1 MFFYPRS
8 ISLSQSHPLAILF
21 RHPYSSHQ
29 TPYNKVIHF
38 TIEMSK
44 DPKRPSLV
52 EQRRG
57 SAIIDTARLK
67 ALGISDL
74 EADGWQNLRTQYL
87 NKDSPDWNNVS
98 PPNDDFFDDYASF
111 EEPSVADIKG
121 FLDKVVILKLNGGL
135 GIRMGLKGPKSAI
148 EVSPGITFLD
158 LTVMHVE
165 HMNTKYM
172 CDIPLVLMN
181 SFNTD
186 EATKKIIHKYAH
198 SKVQITTFQQSKYP
212 RFYKDT
218 MNPVPK
224 PGTSFD
230 PKEWYPPGSGDVF
243 PSLVASGLLDKF
255 IKQGKEY
262 IFISNVENLGAVLD
276 MKILAHVFKT
286 KPDFALEVT
295 DRISTDVTGGF
306 LVKHQNK
313 VHLMELSQVPLDK
326 ASHFTPR
333 NYRYWNTN
341 NLWVS
346 LPAIQRVVSNNSLE
360 LDFVVTNVASDTSRN
375 QILLETPAG
384 MAIQNFASSRAIH
397 VPRIRYRPVKST
409 SQLMLAQS
417 NIFQFHK
424 GEMIMNPKR
433 EPPTVPLIKLGE
445 EFSSVAE
452 YSKRF
457 KSIPDLVELE
467 HLTVSG
473 DVYFGSDLTLKGTV
487 IIVANHG
494 ERVDLTDGA
503 ILENKIISGNLRIL
517 DH

>member
-1 MFFYPRS
+1 MQKKNIVQQR
-8 ISLSQSHPLAILF
+8 
-21 RHPYSSHQ
+21 
-29 TPYNKVIHF
+29 
-38 TIEMSK
+38 
-44 DPKRPSLV
+44 RPS
-52 EQRRG
+52 G
-57 SAIIDTARLK
+57 IIDSARLK
-67 ALGISDL
+67 ALGITDRES
-74 EADGWQNLRTQYL
+74 DGWQDLRSRFL
-87 NKDSPDWNNVS
+87 NKEALDWDTVLPPDQS
-98 PPNDDFFDDYASF
+98 FFDDYLNF
-111 EEPSVADIKG
+111 PQPSIPEIKD

-135 GIRMGLKGPKSAI
+135 GIGMGLKGPKSAI
-148 EVSPGITFLD
+148 EVYPGITFLD

-165 HMNTKYM
+165 HMNTKYF

-186 EATKKIIHKYAH
+186 EETKKIIHKYAH
-198 SKVQITTFQQSKYP
+198 SKVKITTFQQSKYP

-218 MNPVPK
+218 LNPIPR
-224 PGTSFD
+224 PGAPFD

-243 PSLVASGLLDKF
+243 SSLKASGMLDKF
-255 IKQGKEY
+255 IKEGKEY

-276 MKILAHVFKT
+276 MKILAHVFST
-286 KPDFALEVT
+286 KPEFALEVT

-306 LVKHQNK
+306 LGKVDGK
-313 VHLMELSQVPLDK
+313 VHLMELSQVPHEK
-326 ASHFTPR
+326 ISHFTPR

-341 NLWVS
+341 NLWVN
-346 LPAIQRVVSNNSLE
+346 LAAVQKVINDKTLE
-360 LDFVVTNVASDTSRN
+360 LDFVVTNVTTDSRH

-433 EPPTVPLIKLGE
+433 EPATVPLIKLGE
-445 EFSSVAE
+445 EFSKASGYAQ
-452 YSKRF
+452 RL

-473 DVYFGSDLTLKGTV
+473 DVHFGADITLKGTV

-494 ERVDLTDGA
+494 ERVDIPDGV

>member
-1 MFFYPRS
+1 MP
-8 ISLSQSHPLAILF
+8 
-21 RHPYSSHQ
+21 
-29 TPYNKVIHF
+29 
-38 TIEMSK
+38 K
-44 DPKRPSLV
+44 DPFPPKN
-52 EQRRG
+52 EQRR
-57 SAIIDTARLK
+57 SSVVIDSARLK
-67 ALGISDL
+67 ALGITDL
-74 EADGWQNLRTQYL
+74 EVEGWQKLRTRYL
-87 NKDSPDWNNVS
+87 NKDTPDWDHVF
-98 PPNDDFFDDYASF
+98 PPNHDFFDDYANF
-111 EEPSVADIKG
+111 QEPSNTDIKE
-121 FLDKVVILKLNGGL
+121 FLDKVVVLKLNGGL

-148 EVSPGITFLD
+148 EVCPGITFLD

-186 EATKKIIHKYAH
+186 EETKKIIHKYAH
-198 SKVQITTFQQSKYP
+198 SKVKITTFQQSKFP

-218 MNPVPK
+218 LNPVPK
-224 PGTSFD
+224 PGSPFD

-243 PSLVASGLLDKF
+243 PSLMACGMLDKF
-255 IKQGKEY
+255 IKEGKEY

-276 MKILAHVFKT
+276 MKILAHVFTT
-286 KPDFALEVT
+286 KPEFALEVT

-306 LVKHQNK
+306 LVKHQDK
-313 VHLMELSQVPLDK
+313 VHLMELSQVPADK
-326 ASHFTPR
+326 VSHFTPR

-346 LPAIQRVVSNNSLE
+346 LSAIQRVVSENSLE
-360 LDFVVTNVASDTSRN
+360 LDFVVTNVASDSSRN
-375 QILLETPAG
+375 QMLLETPAG

-409 SQLMLAQS
+409 SQLLLAQS

-445 EFSSVAE
+445 EFSTVAE
-452 YSKRF
+452 YTRRV

-473 DVYFGSDLTLKGTV
+473 DVYFGSDIILKGTV

-494 ERVDLTDGA
+494 ERVDLPDGA
-503 ILENKIISGNLRIL
+503 VLENKIMSGNIRIL
-517 DH
+517 EH